1 MSRSGIDY
9 DDIWR
14 EVESENF
21 RNSTPSSEHD
31 KDSVRGWANLV
42 QEGLQMLRH
51 EDLSQTQ
58 RRELSGTVQQA
69 KHQLVREY
77 RLVSR
82 SGSM

>member
-21 RNSTPSSEHD
+21 RNSTPSSKHD

-51 EDLSQTQ
+51 PGLSQTQ
-58 RRELSGTVQQA
+58 KRELKDTVQQA
-69 KHQLVREY
+69 KDQLVRECKLAG
-77 RLVSR
+77 RV
-82 SGSM
+82 GPI